1 MHAHITHAYAQDC
14 SNLDSNK
21 EPMDLSTISEKLES
35 GKYKTPWEVSGGGL
49 QLAHIWHQQHTVSYY
64 ITDYYSL

>member
-1 MHAHITHAYAQDC
+1 MHAHITHAYAQDY

-49 QLAHIWHQQHTVSYY
+49 QLAHIWH
-64 ITDYYSL
+64 L